1 MATPFD
7 ERPSTSASSSASRSQ
22 DRQLGPQ
29 RLVPHR
35 AHRQDPEAGDRLDRR
50 LVAEGHRRP
59 VTFFDRRQIP
69 LAINHCVSIYP
80 EDHELEMNQIDFLK
94 TAIPTTP
101 SASRRTSTRLG
112 AIADDRLRAGRPDL
126 RAAHRHRRRHPVS
139 SYCTLPEQCDQ
150 WFRTWQRVRV
160 MCGAPGSQRRL
171 IPEKEMRY
179 LDSLIRGVYA
189 RRDLPAGHILTEADL
204 YMAIPLQ
211 KGQLSCREL
220 MHGQVMIKACAA
232 DAPITVDMVDT
243 PYAYSDSMKARINDR
258 GL

>member
-1 MATPFD
+1 
-7 ERPSTSASSSASRSQ
+7 
-22 DRQLGPQ
+22 
-29 RLVPHR
+29 
-35 AHRQDPEAGDRLDRR
+35 
-50 LVAEGHRRP
+50 
-59 VTFFDRRQIP
+59 
-69 LAINHCVSIYP
+69 
-80 EDHELEMNQIDFLK
+80 
-94 TAIPTTP
+94 
-101 SASRRTSTRLG
+101 
-112 AIADDRLRAGRPDL
+112 
-126 RAAHRHRRRHPVS
+126 
-139 SYCTLPEQCDQ
+139 
-150 WFRTWQRVRV
+150 
-160 MCGAPGSQRRL
+160 
-171 IPEKEMRY
+171 MRY